1 MREWGEFFVDK
12 QEKKQLRRIED
23 EFGMTPDE
31 SQIFRDYLHECKE
44 QGERGTK
51 NLKGD
56 FTDDELRERAGECL
70 GRDSE

>member
-31 SQIFRDYLHECKE
+31 SQIFRDYLHAVSY
-44 QGERGTK
+44 THLTLPT
-51 NLKGD
+51 N
-56 FTDDELRERAGECL
+56 REV
-70 GRDSE
+70 